1 VVYTPATPWRRPEV
15 SGSRILALAALL
27 FWTLF
32 CLYGAATGLLNLL
45 PTSGEEPFAE
55 RILRLGIRLTLW
67 AFIWFLPL
75 LAGILVSFRVRRRRK
90 PS

>member
-1 VVYTPATPWRRPEV
+1 M

-45 PTSGEEPFAE
+45 PASGEEPFQE
-55 RILRLGIRLTLW
+55 RLLRLGIRLTLW

-75 LAGILVSFRVRRRRK
+75 LAGMLISLWVRRRRNRL
-90 PS
+90 